1 MRGVS
6 PIMRFTKM
14 HGAGNDYIYVDGLRD
29 RVPDDLPD
37 LARRMSDR
45 RRGVGADGLVIL
57 RPAADADARMEM
69 YNADGSR
76 SEMCGNA
83 LRCIARLL
91 FDRGHV
97 RERRIRIL
105 TDAGLRIVDLEMEDG
120 AVRRARAS
128 LGAPRLDRADVP
140 MTGPAG
146 RVVDEP
152 FAAAGREFR
161 ITALSLGN
169 PHCVAFVD
177 DVSGLDLATIGPA
190 FERHQSFPA
199 RVNAHFAEI
208 LASDLVRCRTF
219 ERGSGETFACGTGAA
234 AILVAGVLTGRTGRV
249 LRCRPPGGELVASWA
264 TDGELH
270 VAGPAEEAFTGEWA
284 D

>member
-1 MRGVS
+1 MRGVP

-29 RVPDDLPD
+29 RVPDGLPD

-45 RRGVGADGLVIL
+45 RRGVGADGLVVL

-97 RERRIRIL
+97 REPRIRIL
-105 TDAGLRIVDLEMEDG
+105 TDAGLRIVELEMENG

-128 LGAPRLDRADVP
+128 LGAPHLDRADVP

-146 RVVDEP
+146 QVVDEP

-177 DVSGLDLATIGPA
+177 DVPGLDLAAVGPA
-190 FERHQSFPA
+190 FERHPAFPA
-199 RVNAHFAEI
+199 RVNAHFAEV
-208 LASDLVRCRTF
+208 LAPDLVRCRTF

-264 TDGELH
+264 PDGELH
-270 VAGPAEEAFTGEWA
+270 VAGPAEEVFTGEWA